1 MNTIRVSLVILVSY
15 FVLGITECNARNTVV
30 SSPDGAVTVTVG
42 VKDHTPFYMVSYQG
56 KTIVTPSHLGFLL
69 DSGEL
74 GANTKMGTV
83 GHSSND
89 DIWTQPWG
97 ESETVRNQYHEMV
110 VNFNED
116 NGRQMKVVF
125 RVFNDGF
132 GFRYILPEYHKGKE
146 FQILDELTEISL
158 AHDAKAWSISANHT
172 EYFEGIYTSDL
183 LSRKDTVCTPLTIE
197 YEKDLYLAIHEAALE
212 DYASINLTP
221 MKREGDNHVVCLR
234 TALTPWRNGV
244 KVYAK
249 GEMKSPWRT
258 MIISRTPGGLLTSN
272 LMLNLNE
279 PSRIE
284 DTSWIEPGRYIGIW
298 WSIHKK
304 HDTWEMG
311 PNHGA
316 TTENVKRYMD
326 FAARHGFSGVLA
338 EGWNP
343 GWGQGEQISYLKSY
357 PDFDMEEVTSYGLS
371 KGVRFIG
378 HTETWGNANL
388 LENQMEEAFSWFEKL
403 GIRAVKTGYVGHFFD
418 GKELAKSQYGIRHY
432 RRVIECAAK
441 HHIMIDNHE
450 PAMPTGIQRTMP
462 NLMTQEGVRGQE
474 YNAWDRR
481 GGNPPAHTVT
491 LPFTRGLAGPTDFTP
506 AIFNFSE
513 IVKGTHPHSTLAKQ
527 LGEFIVIYSPLQ
539 MAADAIENYEG
550 QPALSFIES
559 CPTTWRKTMV
569 LNGEIGEYIT
579 VARQER
585 ASYREGL
592 QMKGGDRWFIGSI
605 TNEKARE
612 MDIALDFLDEGVKYR
627 AVIYEDGPDADY
639 EKNPYVMNIRQL
651 EVTSQD
657 KLRLKLAR
665 SGGAAVR
672 IERKK

>member
-1 MNTIRVSLVILVSY
+1 M
-15 FVLGITECNARNTVV
+15 
-30 SSPDGAVTVTVG
+30 VTVG
-42 VKDHTPFYMVSYQG
+42 VKDHHPFYRVDYQG
-56 KTIVTPSHLGFLL
+56 RTLVAPSRLGFRL
-69 DSGEL
+69 DHEEL
-74 GANTKMGTV
+74 GANMTMGKV
-83 GHSSND
+83 SRSSMD
-89 DIWTQPWG
+89 ETWTQPWG
-97 ESETVRNQYHEMV
+97 ENGTTRNHYNELTVDYREHTGHLMQ
-110 VNFNED
+110 
-116 NGRQMKVVF
+116 VVF

-132 GFRYILPEYHKGKE
+132 GFRYNLPSQDKRKEYCV
-146 FQILDELTEISL
+146 QDELTEITL
-158 AHDAKAWSISANHT
+158 AHDAKAWSIRSNHT
-172 EYFEGIYTSDL
+172 AYFEGIYTADL

-197 YEKDLYLAIHEAALE
+197 YEKDLFLAIHEAALE

-221 MKREGDNHVVCLR
+221 RRGNDGSVRLL

-249 GEMKSPWRT
+249 GDLKSPWRT
-258 MIISRTPGGLLTSN
+258 MIISKTAGGLLTSD

-304 HDTWEMG
+304 QNTWEMG
-311 PNHGA
+311 PTHGA

-343 GWGQGEQISYLKSY
+343 GWGQGEKISYLESY
-357 PDFDMEEVTSYGLS
+357 PDFDIEEVCRYGQS

-378 HTETWGNANL
+378 HTETWGNASL
-388 LENQMEEAFSWFEKL
+388 LENQMEQAFSWFEKL
-403 GIRAVKTGYVGHFFD
+403 GIRAVKTGYVGHYFD

-450 PAMPTGIQRTMP
+450 PAMPTGIQRTWP

-527 LGEFIVIYSPLQ
+527 LGEFVVIYSPLQ

-550 QPALSFIES
+550 HPALSFIET
-559 CPTTWRKTMV
+559 CPTTWSKTLV
-569 LNGEIGEYIT
+569 PNGEIGKYIT
-579 VARQER
+579 IARKAR
-585 ASYREGL
+585 H
-592 QMKGGDRWFIGSI
+592 GDSWFIGSI
-605 TNEKARE
+605 TNEEARNI
-612 MDIALDFLDEGVKYR
+612 DVALDFLDEGATYR
-627 AVIYEDGPDADY
+627 AMIYEDGPEADY
-639 EKNPYVMNIRQL
+639 EHNPYEMTIRQMNVVKGDTL
-651 EVTSQD
+651 Y
-657 KLRLKLAR
+657 LRLAR
-665 SGGAAVR
+665 SGGAAIR
-672 IERKK
+672 IEKN